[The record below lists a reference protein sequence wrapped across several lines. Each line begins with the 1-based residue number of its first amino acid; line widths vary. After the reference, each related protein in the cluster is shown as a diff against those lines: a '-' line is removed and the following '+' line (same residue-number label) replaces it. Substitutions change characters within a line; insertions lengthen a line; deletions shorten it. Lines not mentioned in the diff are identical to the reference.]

1 MNHTGIERRKHQRFK
16 AAIPINIGL
25 IDLKG
30 GKTTQ
35 AQFKGVTTDISMEGL
50 GLQLNYPASVIL
62 PFGTKLMGENKE
74 FDVEFNAK
82 LGTKNVRGV
91 GEARWARLHPPSAL
105 KMGVFLKEMRDDEK
119 EKWTNF
125 VTSQSKAISQDVSYR
140 QTHSEHNLIRF
151 FHKSMRDLIESHFSI
166 NYILPVIF
174 VSSSVIIY
182 WFVEIRSYHLIISCG
197 ISIIIILLIKSRIFS
212 RK

>member
-35 AQFKGVTTDISMEGL
+35 AQFKGVTMDISMEGF
-50 GLQLNYPASVIL
+50 GLQLSYPASVIL

-74 FDVEFNAK
+74 FDLEFNAK

-91 GEARWARLHPPSAL
+91 GEARWARMHPPSTF
-105 KMGVFLKEMRDDEK
+105 KMGVFLKAMRDDEK

-125 VTSQSKAISQDVSYR
+125 VTSQSKA
-140 QTHSEHNLIRF
+140 LIRF
-151 FHKSMRDLIESHFSI
+151 FHKSMRYLIESHFSI
-166 NYILPVIF
+166 YYILPVIF

-182 WFVEIRSYHLIISCG
+182 WFVKIRGYHLIISCG